1 MDKARL
7 KLEVTL
13 LMALRSA
20 ISDYLPIRSNL
31 VILDILMFVVTEHLQ
46 ERPLTV
52 KRLFRSLDLSHT
64 GFRYHFKKLV
74 DNEWVHLSKVTEEN
88 TDQRL
93 RFITPSDKLIS
104 RILSISDVIDS
115 QVDHI
120 RHDKETADLLK

>member
-7 KLEVTL
+7 KLEVASLT
-13 LMALRSA
+13 ALRNA
-20 ISDYLPIRSNL
+20 LSDYLPIRTNL
-31 VILDILMFVVTEHLQ
+31 VILDILMFVLTEHLQ

-74 DNEWVHLSKVTEEN
+74 DNDWVYLSKITADN

-93 RFITPSDKLIS
+93 RFITPSDKLVS
-104 RILSISDVIDS
+104 RIVLITDIIDC
-115 QVDHI
+115 QFEKT
-120 RHDKETADLLK
+120 RNKKEAADLLN

>member
-74 DNEWVHLSKVTEEN
+74 ENDWVHLSKITEEN

-93 RFITPSDKLIS
+93 RFITPSEKLIS
-104 RILSISDVIDS
+104 RILLITEAIDGHFEKTR
-115 QVDHI
+115 DN
-120 RHDKETADLLK
+120 EPADFLN